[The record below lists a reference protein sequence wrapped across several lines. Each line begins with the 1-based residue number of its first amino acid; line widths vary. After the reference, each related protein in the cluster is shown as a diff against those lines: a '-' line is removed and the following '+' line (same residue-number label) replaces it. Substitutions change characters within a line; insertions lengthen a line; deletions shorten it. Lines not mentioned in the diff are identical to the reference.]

1 MLIALL
7 CESEMKLAD
16 ETIEIILDKTFLE
29 TDVNQ
34 DGKIDKSEWHNLVT
48 RNPSLLK
55 IMTLPY
61 LRDITTAFP
70 SFVFNSEDD
79 QGRKIIRS
87 RNVIFNEKIVYKD
100 RSSTAA
106 EATPQESEFVRLNDL
121 PEVTVQ
127 CRDVSNGESGSG
139 VPIPIIPQSN
149 SESSTPAAAVR
160 SFFLIF
166 LFMSIKFNLN
176 FHISPTMDPIRLG
189 YRELFRVSA
198 IMEPVRF
205 GYTEFSVPVTT
216 SLLASIFL
224 PPLHFWI
231 AFLIIICLRGWFD
244 VIWNQLKATT
254 VAIIWTTH
262 QEVQPETEPA
272 AAQFQMVAIVGDEL
286 SQQEQST
293 SDGDIA
299 IEIDAL
305 TTAQPHSHNEAP
317 PPSGDLAGKPSAE
330 LDLRRPPAKSLSP
343 TSASFIDSNPA
354 SSALSISLSQVRA
367 CRPNVRCL
375 CLCLHRR
382 LCRVL

>member
-1 MLIALL
+1 MWVFFGMWRHYLQFVRVKVNGKAIKLEVKKMLIALL

-34 DGKIDKSEWHNLVT
+34 DGKIEKSEWHNLVT

-61 LRDITTAFP
+61 L
-70 SFVFNSEDD
+70 
-79 QGRKIIRS
+79 
-87 RNVIFNEKIVYKD
+87 
-100 RSSTAA
+100 
-106 EATPQESEFVRLNDL
+106 
-121 PEVTVQ
+121 
-127 CRDVSNGESGSG
+127 
-139 VPIPIIPQSN
+139 
-149 SESSTPAAAVR
+149 

-166 LFMSIKFNLN
+166 LFISIKFNLN
-176 FHISPTMDPIRLG
+176 FHISATMDPIRLG

-205 GYTEFSVPVTT
+205 GYTQFSVPVTA

-231 AFLIIICLRGWFD
+231 AFPIIICLSGWVD

-272 AAQFQMVAIVGDEL
+272 AAQFQMVAIVGDEH

-293 SDGDIA
+293 LDGDIVMG
-299 IEIDAL
+299 IDE
-305 TTAQPHSHNEAP
+305 QP
-317 PPSGDLAGKPSAE
+317 
-330 LDLRRPPAKSLSP
+330 
-343 TSASFIDSNPA
+343 
-354 SSALSISLSQVRA
+354 
-367 CRPNVRCL
+367 
-375 CLCLHRR
+375 
-382 LCRVL
+382 